1 MKNNNMILT
10 VVYGEKGY
18 NLFKPWEKPAGALA
32 DDFTV
37 FPSPRDSTK
46 PVVYVR
52 WHPKLPH
59 PVVFEFQA
67 NEPITGVGFA
77 NCYCTDEN
85 GRKEVELYTRIGPC
99 GGSFFLRTDLTQ
111 GGSKTV
117 EVENWGHNRK
127 NGYVLN
133 LDFSGTVFDPQIY
146 NEGELP
152 PPHEWKSAGCLGL
165 LWRLVGGR
173 W

>member
-1 MKNNNMILT
+1 VKKETNNMIIE
-10 VVYGEKGY
+10 VVPQGEGY
-18 NLFKPWEKPAGALA
+18 SIYKPDVAGALS

-37 FPSPRDSTK
+37 FPNPGDQK

-59 PVVFEFQA
+59 PAVFEFRAQ
-67 NEPITGVGFA
+67 EPITGVGFA
-77 NCYCTDEN
+77 GCYCTDEN
-85 GRKEVELYTRIGPC
+85 GKEKIELYTRIGPC
-99 GGSFFLRTDLTQ
+99 GGTFFLRTDLTR
-111 GGSKTV
+111 GGATTV
-117 EVENWGHNRK
+117 EVENWGHNRAA
-127 NGYVLN
+127 GYVLN
-133 LDFSGTVFDPQIY
+133 LELNGQIFDPQIY

-165 LWRLVGGR
+165 LGRLVSGH